1 MSNWRIALSSKE
13 LSDKQ
18 LEDLNNC
25 LDIQGRHG
33 NWDYDDYMH
42 GMFNGM
48 ELMDSIVDSREPMF
62 KDAPKAK
69 AKASLK
75 LSWEEHDIVYSIE
88 ELLKEAKPGQV
99 WEAPINESFPQEDDP
114 HFLHILSPLK
124 IDNKGYIDSSSKQYT
139 YVELDLN
146 SACWGFEDVLAK
158 SNVCVVH
165 STFFPMRLVKENVIS
180 SLKLS
185 WEEDRGQ
192 IRRKFQIG
200 DIAILKSRYIFPV
213 ANELQNKQVEI
224 IDYNSRKFE
233 TSLILPGGV
242 IRTSYCVKVLDD
254 NNSNQ
259 ILWVH
264 SYNLEPIQE
273 FLQSSLKLS
282 WVDYPRRK
290 LQIGDNVIIRGAAFH
305 FYVRKELRGKKGIVE
320 GYNPNKTQSIKTPYL
335 VRVLEGVETGNS
347 IWLPSDALT
356 FVDEDNTSLTEANLK
371 LSWEE
376 YKFKV
381 GDSVKILSKSIGNVS
396 NWQNFIGKK
405 GQINRVIYG
414 AQLDKFLKKVNN
426 TKHWEIPVP
435 EGVDR
440 IYVVMSAIGISYF
453 LAQDLEPIPRYTL
466 SWMED
471 PPNNPNKTSIEAME
485 EFLKPSGVFVRSYN
499 DLITLLDKYS
509 IVAYHTVLEALK
521 SYEQSP
527 LFKGYYIEYLSPYHK
542 GEDKFITISMVRLS
556 NKGDINIIDSP
567 LRIY

>member
-75 LSWEEHDIVYSIE
+75 LSWEE
-88 ELLKEAKPGQV
+88 
-99 WEAPINESFPQEDDP
+99 
-114 HFLHILSPLK
+114 
-124 IDNKGYIDSSSKQYT
+124 
-139 YVELDLN
+139 
-146 SACWGFEDVLAK
+146 
-158 SNVCVVH
+158 
-165 STFFPMRLVKENVIS
+165 
-180 SLKLS
+180 
-185 WEEDRGQ
+185 
-192 IRRKFQIG
+192 
-200 DIAILKSRYIFPV
+200 
-213 ANELQNKQVEI
+213 
-224 IDYNSRKFE
+224 
-233 TSLILPGGV
+233 
-242 IRTSYCVKVLDD
+242 
-254 NNSNQ
+254 
-259 ILWVH
+259 
-264 SYNLEPIQE
+264 
-273 FLQSSLKLS
+273 
-282 WVDYPRRK
+282 
-290 LQIGDNVIIRGAAFH
+290 
-305 FYVRKELRGKKGIVE
+305 
-320 GYNPNKTQSIKTPYL
+320 
-335 VRVLEGVETGNS
+335 
-347 IWLPSDALT
+347 
-356 FVDEDNTSLTEANLK
+356 
-371 LSWEE
+371 

-414 AQLDKFLKKVNN
+414 AQLDKFLKEVNN